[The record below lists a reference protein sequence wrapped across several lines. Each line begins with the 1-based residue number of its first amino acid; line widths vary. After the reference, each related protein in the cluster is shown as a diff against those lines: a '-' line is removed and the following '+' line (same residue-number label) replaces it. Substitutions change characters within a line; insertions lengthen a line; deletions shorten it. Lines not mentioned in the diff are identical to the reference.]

1 MTIIEFFAKGGKT
14 KDVDLIKGIQKLLG
28 VDDIQMQELWQIGL
42 NKYGSE
48 EGIADALNKATQDL
62 NETSSQ
68 EEIKNAIASV
78 FSNGSEMFKCGGKM
92 EYLLSKFGNGGSMDC
107 GCNKKQEGGYIGFKS
122 LPSRIFNEKGMLI
135 GYNNNPTTIDYINSR
150 KNDRVWT
157 VQEPTLQSRINNT
170 TNQSKMLWNPESL
183 PETYG
188 NTSAFLMTE
197 DLENPGSKLT
207 LTNLGIKPSVRRK
220 TLVETGDQDYVKMQ
234 DGGGISLT
242 RRQAKDLSKLNN
254 NYNNQQFRTAMA
266 NAKQGLRNNTD
277 LTGKDLRNQAKL
289 MVSGLNL
296 NNAKP
301 TITSTPT
308 TVALNVQTPILSAP
322 SQPSTLLTRE
332 IQPGYDNMTF
342 GNAFN
347 AARQNG
353 EKIFTWKGKKYN
365 TNLAIPQTTITTPST
380 NQNVTDQRKYLQDIQ
395 ARASVDPNWFWSD
408 DASANAAR
416 EYLYK
421 MGDKGNEFITDIY
434 NTWTPEELQKTISI
448 KKLPNAIQQNRYN
461 QGITNAMNEA
471 GKNVGKGAAVIAGT
485 LAAAEAI
492 PLIAEY
498 GPSVLNTIRTAGSH
512 VWNPAQAKV
521 GNFFTK
527 GLNGAI
533 RNNATGQFVSGTGMN
548 MGQFTS
554 GTDLAGT
561 IANNL
566 RMWTPVGFKC
576 GGKIKKKEKGGIA
589 SRLKCGGK
597 KKK

>member
-1 MTIIEFFAKGGKT
+1 MTITEFFAKGGKT
-14 KDVDLIKGIQKLLG
+14 KDVDLIKGLQKILG
-28 VDDIQMQELWQIGL
+28 VDETQMQELWQIGL

-48 EGIADALNKATQDL
+48 EGIAEALNEATQGL

-220 TLVETGDQDYVKMQ
+220 TSIETGDQDYVKMQ

-242 RRQAKDLSKLNN
+242 RRQAKDLSKLNKGFN
-254 NYNNQQFRTAMA
+254 NEQFNLAMA
-266 NAKQGLRNNTD
+266 NAKQGLRDNTD
-277 LTGKDLRNQAKL
+277 LRGKALRNQARYI
-289 MVSGLNL
+289 VSGLNT
-296 NNAKP
+296 NNTKFEVPAQ
-301 TITSTPT
+301 T
-308 TVALNVQTPILSAP
+308 TALNVMPPVLESP
-322 SQPSTLLTRE
+322 SNISITRSVQVNPSSNTASFS
-332 IQPGYDNMTF
+332 D
-342 GNAFN
+342 AF
-347 AARQNG
+347 ATARKAG
-353 EKIFTWKGKKYN
+353 ESSFMWNGKKYN
-365 TNLAIPQTTITTPST
+365 TELAVPQTTITSR
-380 NQNVTDQRKYLQDIQ
+380 NQSVTDQRKYLQDIQ
-395 ARASVDPNWFWSD
+395 AKASVDPSWFWSD
-408 DASANAAR
+408 DSSANAAR
-416 EYLYK
+416 EYLYG

-434 NTWTPEELQKTISI
+434 NTWTPEDIQKTIAT
-448 KKLPNAIQQNRYN
+448 KKLPIAIQQNRYN

-471 GKNVGKGAAVIAGT
+471 GKNVGKGAAIIAGT
-485 LAAAEAI
+485 LAATEAI

-498 GPSVLNTIRTAGSH
+498 GPSALHAITNAGSH
-512 VWNPAQAKV
+512 VWNPAQARV
-521 GNFFTK
+521 GNFFTRIA
-527 GLNGAI
+527 NGAVK
-533 RNNATGQFVSGTGMN
+533 NNATGRFAAGQFN
-548 MGQFTS
+548 MGNFTS

-561 IANNL
+561 IANNV
-566 RMWTPVGFKC
+566 RMWTPVGLKC

-597 KKK
+597 TKKK